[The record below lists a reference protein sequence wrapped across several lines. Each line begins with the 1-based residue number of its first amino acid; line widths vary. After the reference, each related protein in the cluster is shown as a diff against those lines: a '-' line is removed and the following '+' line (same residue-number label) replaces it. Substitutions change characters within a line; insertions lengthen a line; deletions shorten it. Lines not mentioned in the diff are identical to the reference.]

1 MREPDPPEDAR
12 VTANPPLPE
21 PEHRPSLKT
30 QAQLVE
36 LRELEKQYPMP
47 TWDDVRPDW
56 EWFYAHSSDPEM
68 QPYDW
73 QLVAVYNGRV
83 VGGDPKD
90 ELALRIR
97 LSKQYGVHPE
107 RFVVSFNG

>member
-1 MREPDPPEDAR
+1 M
-12 VTANPPLPE
+12 TANPPHLPE
-21 PEHRPSLKT
+21 PEHRPSLQT

-36 LRELEKQYPMP
+36 IRQLEAQFPLP

-68 QPYDW
+68 LPYYY
-73 QLVAVYNGRV
+73 QLVAVYNGRF
-83 VGGDPKD
+83 VGADPDD
-90 ELALRIR
+90 EHALRIR
-97 LSKQYGVHPE
+97 LSKQYQVHPE